1 MASVAGRSRSS
12 RRLHN
17 RGRCSEWVVRVV
29 VRWCVGSTC
38 HLRALI
44 RCRVFVLIPILASL
58 GIARISAHPD
68 IATYA
73 YATALFSDGA
83 AEGSAF
89 CEAREL
95 LRAVHL
101 QDFRLDLETVS
112 DVGVARRGGPTRVF
126 HLVMVLCALE
136 LLVQAETQTEVTLVS
151 NGQVRE
157 DKVPGWVRT
166 IQIDHASNRCTG
178 KNSGLVWVG
187 HATRLCQVPGRFQCG
202 EKEVVGVHHESDVFR
217 DFLAAGARLEFQ
229 HLELDNWWRI
239 NRSAIGRSLRV
250 VSTRR
255 ATSKWEKT
263 YTWSQNHMRERARAV
278 GIGIVCGRCI

>member
-95 LRAVHL
+95 LRFTRHTTPGLFTPPTLARSPRCVAAAVSSSQQLH
-101 QDFRLDLETVS
+101 RRRHIADLC
-112 DVGVARRGGPTRVF
+112 F
-126 HLVMVLCALE
+126 
-136 LLVQAETQTEVTLVS
+136 
-151 NGQVRE
+151 
-157 DKVPGWVRT
+157 
-166 IQIDHASNRCTG
+166 
-178 KNSGLVWVG
+178 
-187 HATRLCQVPGRFQCG
+187 
-202 EKEVVGVHHESDVFR
+202 
-217 DFLAAGARLEFQ
+217 AAPAFPL
-229 HLELDNWWRI
+229 
-239 NRSAIGRSLRV
+239 
-250 VSTRR
+250 
-255 ATSKWEKT
+255 
-263 YTWSQNHMRERARAV
+263 TWSTSSPPS
-278 GIGIVCGRCI
+278 